1 MITFQLQWGDG
12 AMATI
17 WVSTVHRATDCHF
30 QVQAL
35 ITS

>member
-1 MITFQLQWGDG
+1 
-12 AMATI
+12 MATI
-17 WVSTVHRATDCHF
+17 WVATVHRASDCHF